1 MTGNPAISGADM
13 KKRIVYIMTLRL
25 GYELSLSRKL
35 LLASAG
41 LAVVGGSL
49 LLDRTRSTDGKKVDR
64 RDVHSSGETI
74 VEKPGAVWRRRRDD
88 TLERDFFHLSQ
99 GAAAYLFPYSDGMC
113 SFRSELGSVLCP
125 KVQWDREEVD
135 QEKQSGRFQGPNA

>member
-64 RDVHSSGETI
+64 RDV
-74 VEKPGAVWRRRRDD
+74 ALLRRDD
-88 TLERDFFHLSQ
+88 RRETRSRL
-99 GAAAYLFPYSDGMC
+99 AAEA
-113 SFRSELGSVLCP
+113 R
-125 KVQWDREEVD
+125 RH
-135 QEKQSGRFQGPNA
+135 A